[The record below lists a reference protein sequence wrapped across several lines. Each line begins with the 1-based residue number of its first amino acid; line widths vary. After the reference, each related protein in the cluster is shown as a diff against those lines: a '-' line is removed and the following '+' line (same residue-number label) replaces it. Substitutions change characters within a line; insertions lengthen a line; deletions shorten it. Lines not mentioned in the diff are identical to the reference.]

1 MSSTFNQ
8 QAFFLANIN
17 PMDLTMSDTTDTTN
31 MPNIKISTGSTS
43 SSSQISSPPPVD
55 FLYSTPPSI
64 TRVLTYTS
72 PLIHFFSYFLSL
84 VTWSTG
90 NPSESCLLVAAW
102 WTICLYPT
110 EIIIYGIHLFLL
122 AWIGWKWV
130 EKGKREKLGKPIS
143 ASKSTSQ
150 LDLNRTVSEIH
161 TISDKLTSFH
171 ALINLIRSNIDWTN
185 SSQTQKVVRGL
196 IYSYP
201 IWIILAYFVSLTWIF
216 IILGTFGL
224 VWHSPWFKF
233 TRYILMKSPL
243 FHGIIDL
250 ICVYV
255 CGGNLSQQGE
265 RGGFSVRAFGTLISK
280 AKEQQK
286 KLAGKKDSNNKEE
299 NKSCTDLIF
308 RFVIYENQRWWLGL
322 DWTTN
327 LFLNERPA
335 WSDEYNEP
343 TNPKSSFELPP
354 TSTIIETPEN
364 SNVLIKK
371 TMEWKWENSDWW
383 IDYDGDVDKDGWE
396 YADNRWNNFSSKG
409 GFRKYTRRR
418 KWVRTARL
426 IETIEKVDINDESK
440 EDNNQQD
447 QQDQQN
453 QQNQEITEKSED
465 FEIKENNTKPPPY
478 SLSPKSSNSSIN
490 KSKSLP
496 IIPRKPNG
504 KFDAESISFT
514 VSSEKED

>member
-1 MSSTFNQ
+1 MSTFNQ

-17 PMDLTMSDTTDTTN
+17 PIDLTMSDTTDITN
-31 MPNIKISTGSTS
+31 MPNIKVSTGSPS

-72 PLIHFFSYFLSL
+72 PFVHFFSYFLSL

-110 EIIIYGIHLFLL
+110 EIIIYGTHILL
-122 AWIGWKWV
+122 LVWIGWKWV
-130 EKGKREKLGKPIS
+130 EKGKSEKLGKPSS

-171 ALINLIRSNIDWTN
+171 ALINLIRSNVDWTN
-185 SSQTQKVVRGL
+185 SSQTQKV
-196 IYSYP
+196 Y
-201 IWIILAYFVSLTWIF
+201 
-216 IILGTFGL
+216 
-224 VWHSPWFKF
+224 
-233 TRYILMKSPL
+233 
-243 FHGIIDL
+243 GI
-250 ICVYV
+250 VH
-255 CGGNLSQQGE
+255 GNLSQQGE

-286 KLAGKKDSNNKEE
+286 KLAGKKDNNNKDE
-299 NKSCTDLIF
+299 NKTCTDLIF

-354 TSTIIETPEN
+354 TTTISETPED

-383 IDYDGDVDKDGWE
+383 IDYDGDVDNDGWQ
-396 YADNRWNNFSSKG
+396 YADNRWNNLSSKS

-426 IETIEKVDINDESK
+426 IETIEKIDKSDESK
-440 EDNNQQD
+440 DDEDQQD

-453 QQNQEITEKSED
+453 QENKQNQKITEISED
-465 FEIKENNTKPPPY
+465 FETKENNNKPPPY
-478 SLSPKSSNSSIN
+478 SLSLNSSNSSDN

-496 IIPRKPNG
+496 LISRKANG
-504 KFDAESISFT
+504 KFDSESISFT
-514 VSSEKED
+514 VSSEKEN

>member
-1 MSSTFNQ
+1 MSTFNQ

-17 PMDLTMSDTTDTTN
+17 PIDLTMSDTTDITN
-31 MPNIKISTGSTS
+31 MPNIKVSTGSPS

-72 PLIHFFSYFLSL
+72 PFVHFFSYFLSL

-110 EIIIYGIHLFLL
+110 EIIIYGTHILL
-122 AWIGWKWV
+122 LVWIGWKWV
-130 EKGKREKLGKPIS
+130 EK
-143 ASKSTSQ
+143 
-150 LDLNRTVSEIH
+150 VSEIH

-171 ALINLIRSNIDWTN
+171 ALINLIRSNVDWTN
-185 SSQTQKVVRGL
+185 SSQTQKV
-196 IYSYP
+196 Y
-201 IWIILAYFVSLTWIF
+201 
-216 IILGTFGL
+216 
-224 VWHSPWFKF
+224 
-233 TRYILMKSPL
+233 
-243 FHGIIDL
+243 GI
-250 ICVYV
+250 VH
-255 CGGNLSQQGE
+255 GNLSQQGE

-286 KLAGKKDSNNKEE
+286 KLAGKKDNNNKDE
-299 NKSCTDLIF
+299 NKTCTDLIF

-354 TSTIIETPEN
+354 TTTISETPED

-383 IDYDGDVDKDGWE
+383 IDYDGDVDNDGWQ
-396 YADNRWNNFSSKG
+396 YADNRWNNLSSKS

-426 IETIEKVDINDESK
+426 IETIEKIDKSDESK
-440 EDNNQQD
+440 DDED

-453 QQNQEITEKSED
+453 QQNQENKQNQKITEISED
-465 FEIKENNTKPPPY
+465 FETKENNNKPPPY
-478 SLSPKSSNSSIN
+478 SLSLNSSNSSDN

-496 IIPRKPNG
+496 LISRKANG
-504 KFDAESISFT
+504 KFDSESISFT
-514 VSSEKED
+514 VSSEKEN